1 MNILFI
7 GDIFSAP
14 GRLMVSETLPKL
26 YDKYD
31 LNFVIANGE
40 NCAGGF
46 GLNKKS
52 LEELSQLGVD
62 CFTLGNHTWSN
73 GDIVG
78 ILEGGDK
85 RVVRPL
91 NLAPGT
97 PGAGYREMQKVQPLM
112 NEINEKYKNNP
123 QKKQEEMLKVYQKY
137 KVNPAAG
144 CLPLLIQMPILI
156 AIFQMLRNFEPAN
169 PDAYRFFWIPDL
181 SSQDPTGIV
190 LPVIVVI
197 TSLAQQYVNTTNK
210 KDPTQK
216 AMLITMPLMMG
227 FFARTMPA
235 GLGIYWAMISILGAL
250 QQIFFNEKG
259 KKEDEK
265 IELTEEAEKQ
275 AKKEKKAE
283 AIARSKEEKALATQK
298 RIAAANANA
307 PLNAQGKKKKVVI
320 GPDGQPL
327 KRKIEKTPNTDNTD
341 NKNN

>member
-1 MNILFI
+1 MP
-7 GDIFSAP
+7 DITAFS
-14 GRLMVSETLPKL
+14 L
-26 YDKYD
+26 
-31 LNFVIANGE
+31 IA
-40 NCAGGF
+40 AI
-46 GLNKKS
+46 
-52 LEELSQLGVD
+52 
-62 CFTLGNHTWSN
+62 
-73 GDIVG
+73 DIWGAVLDFMAMC
-78 ILEGGDK
+78 LEGLYK
-85 RVVRPL
+85 FTAVLHIPSYALAICILALIIKVLLYPL
-91 NLAPGT
+91 MKKQMRSM
-97 PGAGYREMQKVQPLM
+97 REMQKVQPLM
-112 NEINEKYKNNP
+112 NEINEKYKSNP

-169 PDAYRFFWIPDL
+169 PGAYQFFWIPDL

-190 LPVIVVI
+190 LPIIVVI

-265 IELTEEAEKQ
+265 IEATEEAEKQ

-298 RIAAANANA
+298 RITAANANA

-327 KRKIEKTPNTDNTD
+327 KRKIENNPNNDNTD
-341 NKNN
+341 NKK